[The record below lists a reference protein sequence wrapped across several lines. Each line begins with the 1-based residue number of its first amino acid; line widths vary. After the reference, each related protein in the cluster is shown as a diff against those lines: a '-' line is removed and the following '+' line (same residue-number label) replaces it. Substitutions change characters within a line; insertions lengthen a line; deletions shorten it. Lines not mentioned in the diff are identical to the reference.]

1 LHDWETHL
9 AQVRYFAELLSY
21 LVLILFAAQNR
32 QKICGCGS
40 AVHDPKRICPFGN
53 QNEKEFVL
61 CLYKHII
68 LRITLLPPDDIPPA
82 LFSQMTTCQTA
93 ANEFL
98 RQFWLCMYPPVAE
111 QPVLAQATPAQKVAK
126 AAKMV
131 GYLGKTPEKVNA
143 LVQTAQVEG
152 IDASRVEIVR
162 AIPLLGDLRT

>member
-1 LHDWETHL
+1 
-9 AQVRYFAELLSY
+9 
-21 LVLILFAAQNR
+21 
-32 QKICGCGS
+32 
-40 AVHDPKRICPFGN
+40 
-53 QNEKEFVL
+53 
-61 CLYKHII
+61 
-68 LRITLLPPDDIPPA
+68 
-82 LFSQMTTCQTA
+82 
-93 ANEFL
+93 
-98 RQFWLCMYPPVAE
+98 MYPPVAE